1 MIINIL
7 TKLDLVSNRTLRD
20 IVFNRTD
27 DYIPRNPQLLEV
39 IGSILK
45 SRNHLEKIIEVI
57 DEGIIAYDEGQHII
71 LFNEVA
77 EKIFGIP
84 IWKAKMM
91 TLSECFSEVS
101 LAIEN
106 PEEFCDAVQR
116 HTPQFPRRPDPQN
129 EDDALAHILLL
140 MRKRRR
146 NSPAGFPPDLPGA
159 VKPPFLPCRGYV
171 AHCLSGTFAV
181 CQTQFRLFQ
190 AASRS
195 SAGPGPTLMNP
206 SVQSR
211 LCVRRARPTVTV
223 CSAASPIFAP
233 CRPKKTAF
241 RGRHCHAG

>member
-140 MRKRRR
+140 KSVVTR
-146 NSPAGFPPDLPGA
+146 L
-159 VKPPFLPCRGYV
+159 KPKGKD
-171 AHCLSGTFAV
+171 T
-181 CQTQFRLFQ
+181 
-190 AASRS
+190 
-195 SAGPGPTLMNP
+195 
-206 SVQSR
+206 
-211 LCVRRARPTVTV
+211 
-223 CSAASPIFAP
+223 
-233 CRPKKTAF
+233 
-241 RGRHCHAG
+241 